1 MVVSNPLPFQSM
13 HIINAIA
20 YNNYVLVRMRIQ
32 ARYYG
37 YTVVCLCVDYSRYS
51 CSRINEVQ
59 VRVSIGL
66 LVMFSWI

>member
-1 MVVSNPLPFQSM
+1 MQQS
-13 HIINAIA
+13 HIIYAAVA

-37 YTVVCLCVDYSRYS
+37 YTVVCLCVLCVDYSCYS